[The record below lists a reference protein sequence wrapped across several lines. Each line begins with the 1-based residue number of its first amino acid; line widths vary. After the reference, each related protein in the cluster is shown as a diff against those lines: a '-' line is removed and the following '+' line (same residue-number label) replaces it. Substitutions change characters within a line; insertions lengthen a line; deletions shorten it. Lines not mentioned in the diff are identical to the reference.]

1 MDVLVRAP
9 KIMRL
14 TLGGISIPS
23 VAAEA
28 IVPRTSFSLYLRL
41 RNSGNAT
48 VEIVAAVATEEPDT
62 AAKIALAPI
71 LECSSPPG
79 SGDNHSASV

>member
-1 MDVLVRAP
+1 M
-9 KIMRL
+9 
-14 TLGGISIPS
+14 SIPK

-48 VEIVAAVATEEPDT
+48 VEIVAAVATEEPET
-62 AAKIALAPI
+62 AAKTALQFI
-71 LECSSPPG
+71 
-79 SGDNHSASV
+79 